1 MPDIIRR
8 LADLSIARGCGFA
21 SLAVACVMVSLAGN
35 PARVFEAGGFGA
47 LLLSLALILKAR
59 NARTDNF
66 KRTEVWIMLEKNE
79 RPPEALAADWITRA
93 RKAALL
99 CWAHRMAWAALAMLS
114 FALLLILT
122 R

>member
-21 SLAVACVMVSLAGN
+21 SLALACIMVSLAGN

-47 LLLSLALILKAR
+47 LLLSLALILKAH
-59 NARTDNF
+59 NARTDHY

-79 RPPEALAADWITRA
+79 RPPEALAADWITSA

-99 CWAHRMAWAALAMLS
+99 CWAQRMAWAALAMLT
-114 FALLLILT
+114 FALLLIVAN
-122 R
+122 

>member
-35 PARVFEAGGFGA
+35 PPRVFEVGGLGA
-47 LLLSLALILKAR
+47 LLVSLALILKAQ
-59 NARTDNF
+59 NARPDHY

-79 RPPEALAADWITRA
+79 RPPEPVAALLITAA

-99 CWAHRMAWAALAMLS
+99 RWAYRMAWAALAMLT
-114 FALLLILT
+114 FALVMIVAH
-122 R
+122 

>member
-21 SLAVACVMVSLAGN
+21 CLAVACVMVSLAGN

-47 LLLSLALILKAR
+47 LLLSLALILKAH
-59 NARTDNF
+59 NARIDRY

-79 RPPEALAADWITRA
+79 RPPEALAAEWITDA
-93 RKAALL
+93 RKTALL
-99 CWAHRMAWAALAMLS
+99 CWANRMAWAAAAMLA
-114 FALLLILT
+114 FALFLIIT
-122 R
+122 G